1 MVFFV
6 FSNLSEPA
14 PSYMLYETGHSTLD
28 EPYFFLRQLR
38 IFSQM
43 AVFLCQMFVYWY
55 LTTPSVLWAEQQAV
69 INEL

>member
-1 MVFFV
+1 
-6 FSNLSEPA
+6 
-14 PSYMLYETGHSTLD
+14 MLYETGHSTLD